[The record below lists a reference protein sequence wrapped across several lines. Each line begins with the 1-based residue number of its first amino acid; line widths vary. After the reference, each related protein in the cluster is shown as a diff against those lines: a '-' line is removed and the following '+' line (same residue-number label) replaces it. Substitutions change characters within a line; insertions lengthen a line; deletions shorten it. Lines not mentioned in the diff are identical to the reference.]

1 VFLPYDGFTLINLM
15 WIESVGYCGRGEA
28 ADFLASHWN
37 HERDRLEIDGRV
49 PMNTHGGN
57 LSEGGTQGSGALRE
71 AVRQLRGTT
80 GERQVPDA
88 TVALWTPGGFAW
100 NAAAAILRAE

>member
-1 VFLPYDGFTLINLM
+1 VS
-15 WIESVGYCGRGEA
+15 ERG
-28 ADFLASHWN
+28 
-37 HERDRLEIDGRV
+37 RLEIDGRI

-80 GERQVPDA
+80 GERQVPGA
-88 TVALWTPGGFAW
+88 SVALWTPGGFAW
-100 NAAAAILRAE
+100 NAAAAILRAD